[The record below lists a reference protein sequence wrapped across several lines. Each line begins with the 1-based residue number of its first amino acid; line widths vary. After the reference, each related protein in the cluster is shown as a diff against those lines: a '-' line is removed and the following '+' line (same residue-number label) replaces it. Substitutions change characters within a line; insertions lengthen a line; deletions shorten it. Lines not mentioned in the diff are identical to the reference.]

1 MSGKRKMFVPLKE
14 KDIDTQGT
22 NRKHMF
28 EELKKTVPNGCCT
41 SFYAR
46 DYETDVSSEVPV
58 ASNANLLTKLAT
70 TCKSVEEFLSQMPVP
85 TDVQVQ
91 QIETETWGQADNAT
105 WANQRKGRITA
116 SNFYYGFTRANTI
129 KANRSINHSVEP
141 LLRKIMGYD
150 ASKGHNIPALNHGK
164 EYEPIA
170 KEKYISLMK
179 CNHKEFTFSESGLFV
194 DPSRPYLGASP
205 DLLVHCSCC
214 GMGLSEMKSPF
225 SIVNEIT
232 SAKNLPYLVEHD
244 NVTMLRK
251 EHAYYAQIQG
261 QLALARRTYCD
272 FFVFTCVGYFMQ
284 RIYFDE
290 SYWHKLVNNLEFFF
304 KNYVASE
311 LLSH

>member
-1 MSGKRKMFVPLKE
+1 M
-14 KDIDTQGT
+14 
-22 NRKHMF
+22 
-28 EELKKTVPNGCCT
+28 
-41 SFYAR
+41 A
-46 DYETDVSSEVPV
+46 
-58 ASNANLLTKLAT
+58 
-70 TCKSVEEFLSQMPVP
+70 
-85 TDVQVQ
+85 
-91 QIETETWGQADNAT
+91 
-105 WANQRKGRITA
+105 
-116 SNFYYGFTRANTI
+116 
-129 KANRSINHSVEP
+129 
-141 LLRKIMGYD
+141 YD

-261 QLALARRTYCD
+261 QLALPGRTYCD
-272 FFVFTCVGYFMQ
+272 FFVFTRVG
-284 RIYFDE
+284 
-290 SYWHKLVNNLEFFF
+290 SLCGEFILMR
-304 KNYVASE
+304 VIGIS
-311 LLSH
+311 

>member
-1 MSGKRKMFVPLKE
+1 MSAKRKLFVPLKE

-141 LLRKIMGYD
+141 LLRKIMAYD

-179 CNHKEFTFSESGLFV
+179 CNHKEFTLSESGLFV

-205 DLLVHCSCC
+205 DLLVYCSSC
-214 GMGLSEMKSPF
+214 GMGLSEMKIPF
-225 SIVNEIT
+225 SIVNEML

-261 QLALARRTYCD
+261 QLALPGRTYCD
-272 FFVFTCVGYFMQ
+272 FFVFTRVG
-284 RIYFDE
+284 
-290 SYWHKLVNNLEFFF
+290 SLCGEFILMR
-304 KNYVASE
+304 VIGIS
-311 LLSH
+311 

>member
-1 MSGKRKMFVPLKE
+1 MSVKRKLFVPLKE

-141 LLRKIMGYD
+141 LLRKIMAYD

-179 CNHKEFTFSESGLFV
+179 CNHKEFTLSESGLFV
-194 DPSRPYLGASP
+194 DPSRPYLGSSP
-205 DLLVHCSCC
+205 DLLVYCSGC
-214 GMGLSEMKSPF
+214 GMGLSEMKIPF
-225 SIVNEIT
+225 SIVNEML

-261 QLALARRTYCD
+261 QLALPGRTYCD
-272 FFVFTCVGYFMQ
+272 FFVFTRVG
-284 RIYFDE
+284 
-290 SYWHKLVNNLEFFF
+290 SLCGEFILMR
-304 KNYVASE
+304 VIGIS
-311 LLSH
+311 

>member
-1 MSGKRKMFVPLKE
+1 MYVNFFHRGIKGSSVCKAKVVCSKE
-14 KDIDTQGT
+14 KDIDTQGN

-41 SFYAR
+41 SFCAR

-58 ASNANLLTKLAT
+58 ASNANLLTKVAA

-85 TDVQVQ
+85 TVVQVQ
-91 QIETETWGQADNAT
+91 QIETETRGQADNAM

-116 SNFYYGFTRANTI
+116 SNFYYGFTRVLPANP
-129 KANRSINHSVEP
+129 SINHSVEP

-170 KEKYISLMK
+170 KEKYISLKK

-214 GMGLSEMKSPF
+214 GIGLSEMKSPF
-225 SIVNEIT
+225 SIVNEIP

-251 EHAYYAQIQG
+251 EHAYYAQIEG
-261 QLALARRTYCD
+261 QLALCGRTYCD
-272 FFVFTCVGYFMQ
+272 FFVFTRVG
-284 RIYFDE
+284 
-290 SYWHKLVNNLEFFF
+290 SLCSEFSLIR
-304 KNYVASE
+304 VIGVS
-311 LLSH
+311 